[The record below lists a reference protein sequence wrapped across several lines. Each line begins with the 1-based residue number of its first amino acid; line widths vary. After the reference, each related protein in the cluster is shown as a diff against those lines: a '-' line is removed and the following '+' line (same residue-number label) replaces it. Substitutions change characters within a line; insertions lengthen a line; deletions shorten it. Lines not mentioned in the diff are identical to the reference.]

1 MKSGP
6 SGPDRAKVGH
16 GPLSAPNSLRHKDR
30 TEWATSQ
37 TERHPQGGY
46 SEVAHF
52 SDAQTQLLKDCLVE
66 ARRAGHTRKSVIGL
80 RKTIPWLLT
89 YLRERGL
96 SPQRVG
102 PPEAQEYQS
111 WLIAHGRAD
120 GRPYCNATV
129 LNYLKAAAHFYAYL
143 LRRGVVLSNPF
154 VEIRRVRAEKRLP
167 RNLPKEPEMEKLL
180 EELSHFER
188 APDLRARM
196 TRYRVH
202 LIAELLYASGIRSGE
217 AAALHPQDIDF
228 EHGLLLVREGKGGK
242 SRVAYLSQY
251 ALQVLRL
258 YLDRIRPLL
267 VAKAYW
273 WNGTNSLFGCDWGAL
288 GPLVSRT
295 LTPIARSLEVP
306 SPAAHEFRHAF
317 GYHLLRAGCNIR
329 HIQQFLGHAHLKT
342 TEIYTK
348 VDRED
353 LRDVLDG
360 FHPRKS
366 HP

>member
-1 MKSGP
+1 
-6 SGPDRAKVGH
+6 
-16 GPLSAPNSLRHKDR
+16 
-30 TEWATSQ
+30 
-37 TERHPQGGY
+37 
-46 SEVAHF
+46 VAHF
-52 SDAQTQLLKDCLVE
+52 SGEAPREPKLLEDCLEE
-66 ARRAGHTRKSVIGL
+66 ARRAGHTKKSVIGF
-80 RKTIPWLLT
+80 RKTIPWVLA

-96 SPQRVG
+96 SLDRVG
-102 PPEAQEYQS
+102 PQEAQEYQS

-120 GRPYCNATV
+120 GRPYCNSTV
-129 LNYLKAAAHFYAYL
+129 LNYLKAAAHFYAFL
-143 LRRGVVLSNPF
+143 VRHGQVLSNPF
-154 VEIRRVRAEKRLP
+154 AEIRRVRAEKRLP

-188 APDLRARM
+188 APDLRARL

-202 LIAELLYASGIRSGE
+202 LIGELLYASGIRSGE
-217 AAALHPQDIDF
+217 AASLRPQDIDF
-228 EHGLLLVREGKGGK
+228 EHGLLLVREGKGGR

-258 YLDRIRPLL
+258 YLDRLRPLL

-273 WNGTNSLFGCDWGAL
+273 WNGADSLFGCDGGSM

-306 SPAAHEFRHAF
+306 QPAAHEFRHAV

-360 FHPRKS
+360 FHPRK
-366 HP
+366 PRGPKEP